1 MKNIT
6 KNFVEIDLADMEG
19 KRSDWTV
26 VDMTY
31 EEAVARL
38 KDDPF
43 INAVRIVEKTFN
55 PDTFKITNKVIRMM
69 DKMIHFDFDKKE
81 YITTYKEV

>member
-69 DKMIHFDFDKKE
+69 DKMIHFDFDKNE